1 MSSLTN
7 NNCVDHHSR
16 RVHEIDPISR
26 IKPTAQIVED
36 VESEAARA
44 RREAMEQRKQEAAAA
59 KVSEQSDEQAR
70 LIFYLHMFCA
80 HVHACAPVS
89 ICTRTRMYI
98 CELSSARTI
107 RTIRS

>member
-36 VESEAARA
+36 VESDAARA

-59 KVSEQSDEQAR
+59 KVSEQSDEQAAR
-70 LIFYLHMFCA
+70 LIFTYTCFARTCMCSRFTD
-80 HVHACAPVS
+80 S
-89 ICTRTRMYI
+89 ICTHAPVYI
-98 CELSSARTI
+98 FAS
-107 RTIRS
+107 